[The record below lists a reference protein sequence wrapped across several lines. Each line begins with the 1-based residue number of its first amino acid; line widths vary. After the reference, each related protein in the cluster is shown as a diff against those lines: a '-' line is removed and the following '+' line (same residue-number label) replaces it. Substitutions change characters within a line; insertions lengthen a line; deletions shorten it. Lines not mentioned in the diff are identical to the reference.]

1 MCFISLPTTNLNK
14 ILKVETNNETFIPT
28 MKRYLFIIILIFCA
42 VVPMT
47 AQYYSV
53 NYDKRTVAEMT
64 AAFASEAATEAYY
77 AEQVA
82 KIREYYQAAEVAAA
96 GIFTSKFL
104 DRRALTDLGL
114 WTSSTENYYYRRIY
128 NMVSAKIMPKIWTVA
143 GMMLRSPQNALYW
156 GSYLY
161 KVCEETKTLCYQFE
175 SIVTNSRLSFRD
187 IAFLEINQE
196 LAAILKLS
204 ELGDV
209 DWKNLLDNF
218 SDIGSNFTKDNL
230 KADIDNLYAMGVS
243 LASAGAG
250 NAVSSI
256 VGNSNFNGTL
266 MDKTSSVIEI
276 AENTYDLYN
285 NLSTNAGNT
294 LLQFVG
300 GQEGIANLFS
310 LSNYNTTAWITD
322 YAREG
327 MGQYYTQ
334 RWYIYSVDQGSE
346 KLCDYYP
353 PTDDDAILYGDHW
366 YRISTTDPDFYPS
379 SSQREAALQNSENHA
394 GWSRSRVQQLNNSN
408 DGYNYNISYYS
419 SAYIL
424 SKKKSG
430 QYAKAYAYEIHVTKS
445 WYKQEVK
452 YEDVFDSYSMDM
464 ATFRAGLNA
473 RLADYNDNEDGIRY
487 YIGSDSKRYYQAT
500 NAEKMAGCET
510 ATISVTCHDG
520 TKLGEGSTQYKC
532 SQCGGSV
539 NAHTKQC
546 SMATSITS
554 ESVNTSEIDA
564 KIAETESR
572 IASIDTEIARLEAE
586 NSNLLKQIQTS
597 SVEDAARYRQQ
608 YNANKDRISVLK
620 SERSAAEKELADY
633 NQAKQEAVDGENAA
647 TDDYYRIP
655 AIMQDCKNAYNLSWN
670 GAGAWEGNT
679 FVRTA
684 SMPNINGTITFKATI
699 SIARKPKYFLGIKI
713 HRAIVQISWTLTTEY
728 SDTQVVA
735 VINLDPSKTDQEKA
749 DEVNAKLSEIAR
761 EYPSCEPTVEYAKS
775 SPVESDDTEDT
786 YHLLWT
792 SDRLDIARQID
803 SRLTKI
809 YADLVSLEKMMHYK
823 HSIIDIL
830 RSIAPLDTDQ
840 GRRLTLIERC
850 RKRWLRNAANSAHS
864 DTYNGKYEEEDEDED
879 DDEE

>member
-1 MCFISLPTTNLNK
+1 
-14 ILKVETNNETFIPT
+14 
-28 MKRYLFIIILIFCA
+28 MKRYLFIIILFVCA
-42 VVPMT
+42 AVPTT

-285 NLSTNAGNT
+285 DLSTNAGNT

-445 WYKQEVK
+445 WYRQEVK

-510 ATISVTCHDG
+510 ATISVTCHDR

-564 KIAETESR
+564 KIAEAESR

-586 NSNLLKQIQTS
+586 NSNLLKLIQTS

-608 YNANKDRISVLK
+608 YNANKDRISALK
-620 SERSAAEKELADY
+620 SEKSAAEKELADY

-850 RKRWLRNAANSAHS
+850 RKRWLLNAANSAHS
-864 DTYNGKYEEEDEDED
+864 DTYNGKYDEEDEDE
-879 DDEE
+879 EEE

>member
-1 MCFISLPTTNLNK
+1 
-14 ILKVETNNETFIPT
+14 
-28 MKRYLFIIILIFCA
+28 MKRYLFIIILFVCA
-42 VVPMT
+42 AVPMT

-445 WYKQEVK
+445 WYRQEVK

-546 SMATSITS
+546 SMATTITS

-564 KIAETESR
+564 KIAETEGR

-620 SERSAAEKELADY
+620 SEKSAAEKELADY

-850 RKRWLRNAANSAHS
+850 RMRWLRNAANSAHS

>member
-1 MCFISLPTTNLNK
+1 
-14 ILKVETNNETFIPT
+14 
-28 MKRYLFIIILIFCA
+28 MKRYLFIIILFVCA
-42 VVPMT
+42 AVPTT

-445 WYKQEVK
+445 WYRQEVK

-473 RLADYNDNEDGIRY
+473 RLADYNDNEDGIQY

-546 SMATSITS
+546 SMATTITS

-564 KIAETESR
+564 KIAETEGR

-620 SERSAAEKELADY
+620 SEKSAAEKELADY

-864 DTYNGKYEEEDEDED
+864 DTYNGKYDEEDEDEEEEE
-879 DDEE
+879 DDEEE

>member
-1 MCFISLPTTNLNK
+1 
-14 ILKVETNNETFIPT
+14 
-28 MKRYLFIIILIFCA
+28 MKRYLFIIILFVCA
-42 VVPMT
+42 AVPTT

-77 AEQVA
+77 TEQVA

-445 WYKQEVK
+445 WYRQEVK

-473 RLADYNDNEDGIRY
+473 RLVELNDNEEGIRY
-487 YIGSDSKRYYQAT
+487 YLGSDSKRYYQAT

-554 ESVNTSEIDA
+554 ESINTSEIDA

-586 NSNLLKQIQTS
+586 NSNLLKLIQTS

-620 SERSAAEKELADY
+620 SEKSAAEKELADY

-735 VINLDPSKTDQEKA
+735 VINLDPSNTDQEKA

-864 DTYNGKYEEEDEDED
+864 DTYNGKYDEEDED
-879 DDEE
+879 DEEQ

>member
-1 MCFISLPTTNLNK
+1 
-14 ILKVETNNETFIPT
+14 
-28 MKRYLFIIILIFCA
+28 
-42 VVPMT
+42 
-47 AQYYSV
+47 
-53 NYDKRTVAEMT
+53 
-64 AAFASEAATEAYY
+64 
-77 AEQVA
+77 
-82 KIREYYQAAEVAAA
+82 
-96 GIFTSKFL
+96 
-104 DRRALTDLGL
+104 
-114 WTSSTENYYYRRIY
+114 
-128 NMVSAKIMPKIWTVA
+128 MVSAKIMPKIWTVA

-285 NLSTNAGNT
+285 DLSANAGNT

-445 WYKQEVK
+445 WYRQEVK

-554 ESVNTSEIDA
+554 ESINTSEIDA

-572 IASIDTEIARLEAE
+572 IASFDTEIARLEAE
-586 NSNLLKQIQTS
+586 NSNLLKLIQTS

-620 SERSAAEKELADY
+620 SEKSAAEKELADY
-633 NQAKQEAVDGENAA
+633 NQAKQEAIDGENAA

-761 EYPSCEPTVEYAKS
+761 EYPSCEPTVE
-775 SPVESDDTEDT
+775 
-786 YHLLWT
+786 
-792 SDRLDIARQID
+792 
-803 SRLTKI
+803 
-809 YADLVSLEKMMHYK
+809 
-823 HSIIDIL
+823 
-830 RSIAPLDTDQ
+830 
-840 GRRLTLIERC
+840 
-850 RKRWLRNAANSAHS
+850 
-864 DTYNGKYEEEDEDED
+864 
-879 DDEE
+879 

>member
-1 MCFISLPTTNLNK
+1 
-14 ILKVETNNETFIPT
+14 
-28 MKRYLFIIILIFCA
+28 MKRYLFIIILFVCA
-42 VVPMT
+42 AVPMT

-366 YRISTTDPDFYPS
+366 YRISTTNPDFYPS

-445 WYKQEVK
+445 WYRQEVK

-532 SQCGGSV
+532 SNCGGSV

-546 SMATSITS
+546 SMATTITS

-586 NSNLLKQIQTS
+586 NSNLLKLIQTS

-608 YNANKDRISVLK
+608 YNANKDRISALK
-620 SERSAAEKELADY
+620 SEKSAAEKELADY

-864 DTYNGKYEEEDEDED
+864 DTYNGKYDEEDEDE
-879 DDEE
+879 EEE

>member
-1 MCFISLPTTNLNK
+1 
-14 ILKVETNNETFIPT
+14 
-28 MKRYLFIIILIFCA
+28 MKRYLFIIILFVCA
-42 VVPMT
+42 AVPMT

-285 NLSTNAGNT
+285 DLSTNAGNT

-445 WYKQEVK
+445 WYRQEVK

-564 KIAETESR
+564 KIAEAESR
-572 IASIDTEIARLEAE
+572 IASIYTEIARLEAE
-586 NSNLLKQIQTS
+586 NSNLLKLIQTS

-608 YNANKDRISVLK
+608 YNANKDRISALK
-620 SERSAAEKELADY
+620 SEKSAAEKELADY

-850 RKRWLRNAANSAHS
+850 RKRWLLNAANSAHS
-864 DTYNGKYEEEDEDED
+864 DTYNGKYDEEDEDE
-879 DDEE
+879 EEE

>member
-1 MCFISLPTTNLNK
+1 
-14 ILKVETNNETFIPT
+14 
-28 MKRYLFIIILIFCA
+28 MKRYLFIIILFVCA
-42 VVPMT
+42 AVPMT

-104 DRRALTDLGL
+104 DRRALTDIGL

-175 SIVTNSRLSFRD
+175 SIVTNSRLSFKD

-294 LLQFVG
+294 QLQFVG

-445 WYKQEVK
+445 WYRQEVK

-554 ESVNTSEIDA
+554 ESINTSEIDA

-586 NSNLLKQIQTS
+586 NSNLLKLIQTS

-608 YNANKDRISVLK
+608 YNANKDRISALK
-620 SERSAAEKELADY
+620 SEKSAAEKELADY
-633 NQAKQEAVDGENAA
+633 NQAKQEAIDGENAA

-679 FVRTA
+679 FVCTA

-864 DTYNGKYEEEDEDED
+864 DTYNGKYDEEDEDE
-879 DDEE
+879 EEE

>member
-1 MCFISLPTTNLNK
+1 
-14 ILKVETNNETFIPT
+14 
-28 MKRYLFIIILIFCA
+28 MKRYLFILILFVCA
-42 VVPMT
+42 VVPSA

-82 KIREYYQAAEVAAA
+82 KTREYYQAAEVAAA

-143 GMMLRSPQNALYW
+143 GMMLKSPQNALYW
-156 GSYLY
+156 GSYIY

-175 SIVTNSRLSFRD
+175 SIVTNSRLSFKD

-230 KADIDNLYAMGVS
+230 KEDIDNLYAMGVS

-250 NAVSSI
+250 NAVNSI

-300 GQEGIANLFS
+300 GQDGIANLFS

-322 YAREG
+322 YAREA

-346 KLCDYYP
+346 NLCDYYP

-366 YRISTTDPDFYPS
+366 YRISTKDPDFYPS
-379 SSQREAALQNSENHA
+379 SSQREAALQNSESHA

-445 WYKQEVK
+445 WYRQEVK

-473 RLADYNDNEDGIRY
+473 RLTEYNDNEEGIRY
-487 YIGSDSKRYYQAT
+487 YLGYDSKRYYQAT

-532 SQCGGSV
+532 SKCGGSV
-539 NAHTKQC
+539 NTHTKQC

-554 ESVNTSEIDA
+554 DGVDTSEIDA
-564 KIAETESR
+564 KIAETESQ
-572 IASIDTEIARLEAE
+572 IASIDSEIARLEAE
-586 NSNLLKQIQTS
+586 NTNLLKLIQTS

-620 SERSAAEKELADY
+620 SEKSTAERELAEY
-633 NQAKQEAVDGENAA
+633 TQAKQEAIDGENAA

-670 GAGAWEGNT
+670 GTGAWEGNT

-735 VINLDPSKTDQEKA
+735 VINLDPSKTDQQKA

-761 EYPSCEPTVEYAKS
+761 EYPNCDPTVEYAKS

-786 YHLLWT
+786 YHLLWS

-840 GRRLTLIERC
+840 GRRLTLIEKC
-850 RKRWLRNAANSAHS
+850 RKRWLRHAANSAHS
-864 DTYNGKYEEEDEDED
+864 DTYNGKYDEEDEDNE
-879 DDEE
+879 DEE

>member
-1 MCFISLPTTNLNK
+1 
-14 ILKVETNNETFIPT
+14 
-28 MKRYLFIIILIFCA
+28 MKRYLFIIILFVCA
-42 VVPMT
+42 AVPMT

-64 AAFASEAATEAYY
+64 VAFASEAATEAYY

-334 RWYIYSVDQGSE
+334 RWYIYSVNQGSE

-445 WYKQEVK
+445 WYRQEVK

-546 SMATSITS
+546 SMATTITS

-564 KIAETESR
+564 KIAETEGR

-620 SERSAAEKELADY
+620 SEKSAAEKELADY
-633 NQAKQEAVDGENAA
+633 NQAKQEAIDGENAA

-864 DTYNGKYEEEDEDED
+864 DTYNGKYDEEDEDE
-879 DDEE
+879 EE

>member
-1 MCFISLPTTNLNK
+1 
-14 ILKVETNNETFIPT
+14 
-28 MKRYLFIIILIFCA
+28 MKRYLFIIILFVCA
-42 VVPMT
+42 AVPMT

-250 NAVSSI
+250 NAVNSI

-334 RWYIYSVDQGSE
+334 RWYIYSVNQGSE

-445 WYKQEVK
+445 WYRQEVK

-546 SMATSITS
+546 SMATTITS

-564 KIAETESR
+564 KIAETEGR

-620 SERSAAEKELADY
+620 SEKSAAEKELADY

-735 VINLDPSKTDQEKA
+735 VINLDPSKTDLEKA

-864 DTYNGKYEEEDEDED
+864 DTYNGKYDEEDEDE
-879 DDEE
+879 EEE

>member
-1 MCFISLPTTNLNK
+1 
-14 ILKVETNNETFIPT
+14 
-28 MKRYLFIIILIFCA
+28 MKRYLFIIILFVCA
-42 VVPMT
+42 AVPTT

-445 WYKQEVK
+445 WYRQEVK

-546 SMATSITS
+546 SMATTITS

-572 IASIDTEIARLEAE
+572 IAFIDTEIARLEAE

-620 SERSAAEKELADY
+620 SEKSAAEKELADY

-735 VINLDPSKTDQEKA
+735 VINLDPSNTDQEKA

-864 DTYNGKYEEEDEDED
+864 DTYNGKYDEEDE
-879 DDEE
+879 EEEE

>member
-1 MCFISLPTTNLNK
+1 
-14 ILKVETNNETFIPT
+14 
-28 MKRYLFIIILIFCA
+28 MKRYLFIIILFVCA
-42 VVPMT
+42 AVPMT

-445 WYKQEVK
+445 WYRQEVK

-554 ESVNTSEIDA
+554 ESINTSEIDA
-564 KIAETESR
+564 KIAETEGR

-620 SERSAAEKELADY
+620 SEKSAAEKELADY

-840 GRRLTLIERC
+840 GRRLTLIEKC
-850 RKRWLRNAANSAHS
+850 RKRWLRHAANSAHS
-864 DTYNGKYEEEDEDED
+864 DTYNGKYDEEDEDNE
-879 DDEE
+879 DEE

>member
-1 MCFISLPTTNLNK
+1 
-14 ILKVETNNETFIPT
+14 
-28 MKRYLFIIILIFCA
+28 MKRYLFIIILFVCA
-42 VVPMT
+42 AVPMT

-445 WYKQEVK
+445 WYRQEVK

-500 NAEKMAGCET
+500 NAEKMTGCET

-554 ESVNTSEIDA
+554 ESINTSEIDA
-564 KIAETESR
+564 KIAEKESR

-586 NSNLLKQIQTS
+586 NSNLLKLIQTS

-620 SERSAAEKELADY
+620 SEKSAAEKELADY

-864 DTYNGKYEEEDEDED
+864 DTYNGKYDEEDEDEED
-879 DDEE
+879 EDEEEE

>member
-1 MCFISLPTTNLNK
+1 
-14 ILKVETNNETFIPT
+14 
-28 MKRYLFIIILIFCA
+28 MKRYLFIITFFICA
-42 VVPMT
+42 VAPTM

-53 NYDKRTVAEMT
+53 NFDKRTVAEMT

-96 GIFTSKFL
+96 GVFTSKFL

-114 WTSSTENYYYRRIY
+114 WTSATENYYFRRIY

-143 GMMLRSPQNALYW
+143 GMMLKSPQNALYW

-175 SIVTNSRLSFRD
+175 SIVTNSRLSFSD

-204 ELGDV
+204 ELGNV
-209 DWKNLLDNF
+209 DWKNMFDNF
-218 SDIGSNFTKDNL
+218 SNVGSNFTKENL
-230 KADIDNLYAMGVS
+230 KEDIDNLYSMGVN

-250 NAVSSI
+250 NAVGSI
-256 VGNSNFNGTL
+256 LGNSNFNGTL
-266 MDKTSSVIEI
+266 MEKTSSVIEI
-276 AENTYDLYN
+276 AENTYDLYE
-285 NLSTNAGNT
+285 NLSANAGNT

-300 GQEGIANLFS
+300 GEEGIANLFS

-366 YRISTTDPDFYPS
+366 NRISTKDPNFYPS
-379 SSQREAALQNSENHA
+379 SSQWEAALQNSENHA

-408 DGYNYNISYYS
+408 DGYNYSINYYS

-445 WYKQEVK
+445 WYREEVK
-452 YEDVFDSYSMDM
+452 YEDVFDSYSMDLT
-464 ATFRAGLNA
+464 TFKAGLNA
-473 RLADYNDNEDGIRY
+473 RLSEYNDNEDGIRY
-487 YIGSDSKRYYQAT
+487 YLGCDSKRYYQAT

-520 TKLGEGSTQYKC
+520 AKLGEGSTQYKC
-532 SQCGGSV
+532 SKCGGSV

-546 SMATSITS
+546 AMATSVTS
-554 ESVNTSEIDA
+554 ESIDTSELDS
-564 KIAETESR
+564 KISETESK
-572 IASIDTEIARLEAE
+572 IASIKSEIASLEAE
-586 NSNLLKQIQTS
+586 NTNLLKLIQTS

-608 YNANKDRISVLK
+608 YNANKDRISVLN
-620 SERSAAEKELADY
+620 SEKSAAENELASY
-633 NQAKQEAVDGENAA
+633 NQAKQEAIDGENAV

-655 AIMQDCKNAYNLSWN
+655 AIMQDCKTAYNLSWN
-670 GAGAWEGNT
+670 GSGAWEGNT

-684 SMPNINGTITFKATI
+684 SMPNINGTITFKATV

-713 HRAIVQISWTLTTEY
+713 HRAIVQISWSLTTEY

-735 VINLDPSKTDQEKA
+735 VINLNPSDSDEEKA
-749 DEVNAKLSEIAR
+749 NEVNAKLSEIAR
-761 EYPSCEPTVEYAKS
+761 EYPSCDPTVEYAKN
-775 SPVESDDTEDT
+775 SPIESDDTEDT

-809 YADLVSLEKMMHYK
+809 YAELVSLEKMMHYK
-823 HSIIDIL
+823 HSIIDII
-830 RSIAPLDTDQ
+830 RSIAPLNMEQ
-840 GRRLTLIERC
+840 GRRLTLIEQC
-850 RKRWLRNAANSAHS
+850 RKRWLRHAANSAHS
-864 DTYNGKYEEEDEDED
+864 DTYNGKYEEDEDED
-879 DDEE
+879 NDEE

>member
-1 MCFISLPTTNLNK
+1 
-14 ILKVETNNETFIPT
+14 
-28 MKRYLFIIILIFCA
+28 MKRYLFIIILFVCA
-42 VVPMT
+42 AVPMT

-285 NLSTNAGNT
+285 DLSTNAGNT

-366 YRISTTDPDFYPS
+366 YRISTTDPNFYPS

-445 WYKQEVK
+445 WYRQEVK

-546 SMATSITS
+546 SMATTITS

-564 KIAETESR
+564 KIAETEGR

-620 SERSAAEKELADY
+620 SEKSAAEKELADY

-864 DTYNGKYEEEDEDED
+864 DTYNGKYDEEDE
-879 DDEE
+879 EE

>member
-1 MCFISLPTTNLNK
+1 
-14 ILKVETNNETFIPT
+14 
-28 MKRYLFIIILIFCA
+28 MKRYLFIIILFVCA
-42 VVPMT
+42 VLPTT

-143 GMMLRSPQNALYW
+143 GMMLKSPQNALYW

-175 SIVTNSRLSFRD
+175 SIVTNSRLSFKD

-209 DWKNLLDNF
+209 DWKNLMDNF
-218 SDIGSNFTKDNL
+218 SDIGTNFTKDNL
-230 KADIDNLYAMGVS
+230 KEDIDNLYAMGVS

-250 NAVSSI
+250 NAVNSI

-300 GQEGIANLFS
+300 GEDGIANLFS

-322 YAREG
+322 YAREA

-366 YRISTTDPDFYPS
+366 YRISTKDPDFYPS
-379 SSQREAALQNSENHA
+379 SSQREAALQNSESHA

-408 DGYNYNISYYS
+408 DGYNYNINYYS

-445 WYKQEVK
+445 WYRQEVK

-473 RLADYNDNEDGIRY
+473 RLTEYNENEEGIRY
-487 YIGSDSKRYYQAT
+487 YLGYDSKRYYQAT

-532 SQCGGSV
+532 SKCGGSV

-546 SMATSITS
+546 SMATSVTS

-572 IASIDTEIARLEAE
+572 IASIDSEIARLEAE
-586 NSNLLKQIQTS
+586 NTNLLKLIQTS
-597 SVEDAARYRQQ
+597 SVEDAAKYRQQ

-620 SERSAAEKELADY
+620 SEKSTAEKELADY
-633 NQAKQEAVDGENAA
+633 NQAKQEAVDGENAV

-670 GAGAWEGNT
+670 GTGAWEGNT

-684 SMPNINGTITFKATI
+684 TMPNINGTITFKATI

-735 VINLDPSKTDQEKA
+735 VINLDPSKTDQQKA

-761 EYPSCEPTVEYAKS
+761 EYPSCDPTVEYAKS
-775 SPVESDDTEDT
+775 SSVESDDTEDT
-786 YHLLWT
+786 YHLLWS

-840 GRRLTLIERC
+840 GRRLTLIEKC
-850 RKRWLRNAANSAHS
+850 RKRWLRHAANSAHS
-864 DTYNGKYEEEDEDED
+864 DTYNGKYDEEDEDN
-879 DDEE
+879 EEQ

>member
-1 MCFISLPTTNLNK
+1 
-14 ILKVETNNETFIPT
+14 
-28 MKRYLFIIILIFCA
+28 MKRYLFIIILFVCA
-42 VVPMT
+42 AVPMT

-209 DWKNLLDNF
+209 DWKNLLDDF
-218 SDIGSNFTKDNL
+218 SDIGSNFTKENL

-445 WYKQEVK
+445 WYRQEVK

-546 SMATSITS
+546 SMATTITS

-564 KIAETESR
+564 KIAETEGR

-620 SERSAAEKELADY
+620 SEKSAAEKELADY

-749 DEVNAKLSEIAR
+749 DEVNVKLSEIAR

-864 DTYNGKYEEEDEDED
+864 DTYNGKYDEEDEDE
-879 DDEE
+879 EE

>member
-1 MCFISLPTTNLNK
+1 
-14 ILKVETNNETFIPT
+14 
-28 MKRYLFIIILIFCA
+28 MKRYLFIIILIVCA
-42 VVPMT
+42 AVPVT

-445 WYKQEVK
+445 WYRQEVK

-510 ATISVTCHDG
+510 ATISITCHDG

-586 NSNLLKQIQTS
+586 NSNLLKLIQTS

-608 YNANKDRISVLK
+608 YNANKDRISALK
-620 SERSAAEKELADY
+620 SEKSAAEKELADY

-864 DTYNGKYEEEDEDED
+864 DTYNGNYDEEDEDE
-879 DDEE
+879 EE

>member
-1 MCFISLPTTNLNK
+1 
-14 ILKVETNNETFIPT
+14 
-28 MKRYLFIIILIFCA
+28 MKRYLFIIILFVCA
-42 VVPMT
+42 AVPMT

-445 WYKQEVK
+445 WYRQEVK

-464 ATFRAGLNA
+464 ATFRAGMNA

-554 ESVNTSEIDA
+554 ESINTSEIDA

-586 NSNLLKQIQTS
+586 NSNLLKLIQTS

-608 YNANKDRISVLK
+608 YNANKDRISALK
-620 SERSAAEKELADY
+620 SEKGAAEKELADY
-633 NQAKQEAVDGENAA
+633 NQAKQEAVDGENAT

-830 RSIAPLDTDQ
+830 LSIAPLDTDQ

-864 DTYNGKYEEEDEDED
+864 DTYNGKYDEEDE
-879 DDEE
+879 EEE

>member
-1 MCFISLPTTNLNK
+1 
-14 ILKVETNNETFIPT
+14 
-28 MKRYLFIIILIFCA
+28 MKRYLFIIILFVCA
-42 VVPMT
+42 AVPMT

-285 NLSTNAGNT
+285 NLSTNASNT

-300 GQEGIANLFS
+300 GQEGIANFFS

-445 WYKQEVK
+445 WYRQEVK

-546 SMATSITS
+546 SMATTITS

-564 KIAETESR
+564 KIAETEGR

-620 SERSAAEKELADY
+620 SEKSAAEKELADY

-864 DTYNGKYEEEDEDED
+864 DTYNGKYDEEDEDE
-879 DDEE
+879 EEE

>member
-1 MCFISLPTTNLNK
+1 
-14 ILKVETNNETFIPT
+14 
-28 MKRYLFIIILIFCA
+28 MKRYLFIIILFVCA
-42 VVPMT
+42 AVPMT

-209 DWKNLLDNF
+209 DWKNLLDTF

-445 WYKQEVK
+445 WYRQEVK

-564 KIAETESR
+564 KIAETEGR

-620 SERSAAEKELADY
+620 SEKSAAEKELADY

-864 DTYNGKYEEEDEDED
+864 DTYNGKYDEEDEDE
-879 DDEE
+879 EEE

>member
-1 MCFISLPTTNLNK
+1 
-14 ILKVETNNETFIPT
+14 
-28 MKRYLFIIILIFCA
+28 MKRYLFIIILFVSA
-42 VVPMT
+42 VVPTT

-143 GMMLRSPQNALYW
+143 GMMLKSPQNALYW

-161 KVCEETKTLCYQFE
+161 RVCEETKTLCYQFE
-175 SIVTNSRLSFRD
+175 SIVTNSRLSFKD

-230 KADIDNLYAMGVS
+230 KEDIDNLYAMGVS

-250 NAVSSI
+250 NAVNSI

-300 GQEGIANLFS
+300 GQDGIANLFS
-310 LSNYNTTAWITD
+310 LSNYNATVWITD
-322 YAREG
+322 YAREA

-366 YRISTTDPDFYPS
+366 YRISTKDPDFYPS
-379 SSQREAALQNSENHA
+379 SSQREAALQNSESHA

-408 DGYNYNISYYS
+408 DGYNYNINYYS

-445 WYKQEVK
+445 WYRQEVK

-564 KIAETESR
+564 KIAEAESR

-586 NSNLLKQIQTS
+586 NSNLLKLIQTS

-608 YNANKDRISVLK
+608 YNANKDRISALK
-620 SERSAAEKELADY
+620 SEKSAAEKELADY

-864 DTYNGKYEEEDEDED
+864 DTYNGKYDEEDEDE
-879 DDEE
+879 EE

>member
-1 MCFISLPTTNLNK
+1 
-14 ILKVETNNETFIPT
+14 
-28 MKRYLFIIILIFCA
+28 MKRYLFIIILFVCA
-42 VVPMT
+42 AVPTT

-161 KVCEETKTLCYQFE
+161 KVCEDTKTLCYQFE

-445 WYKQEVK
+445 WYRQEVK

-546 SMATSITS
+546 SMATTITS

-564 KIAETESR
+564 KIAETEGR

-620 SERSAAEKELADY
+620 SEKSAAEKELADY

-864 DTYNGKYEEEDEDED
+864 DTYNGKYDEEDEDEEE
-879 DDEE
+879 DDEEE

>member
-1 MCFISLPTTNLNK
+1 
-14 ILKVETNNETFIPT
+14 
-28 MKRYLFIIILIFCA
+28 MKRYLFIIILFVCA
-42 VVPMT
+42 AVPMT

-218 SDIGSNFTKDNL
+218 SDIGSNFTKENL

-394 GWSRSRVQQLNNSN
+394 GWSRIRVQQLNNSN

-445 WYKQEVK
+445 WYRQEVK

-520 TKLGEGSTQYKC
+520 TKQGEGSTQYKC
-532 SQCGGSV
+532 SNCGGSV

-546 SMATSITS
+546 SMATTITS

-586 NSNLLKQIQTS
+586 NSNLLKLIQTS

-608 YNANKDRISVLK
+608 YNANKDRISALK
-620 SERSAAEKELADY
+620 SEKGAAEKELADY

-864 DTYNGKYEEEDEDED
+864 DTYNGKYDEEDE
-879 DDEE
+879 EE

>member
-1 MCFISLPTTNLNK
+1 
-14 ILKVETNNETFIPT
+14 
-28 MKRYLFIIILIFCA
+28 MKRYLFIIILFVCA
-42 VVPMT
+42 AVPMT

-64 AAFASEAATEAYY
+64 AAFSSEAATEAYY

-285 NLSTNAGNT
+285 DLSTNAGNT

-445 WYKQEVK
+445 WYRQEVK

-554 ESVNTSEIDA
+554 ESINTSDIDA

-572 IASIDTEIARLEAE
+572 IASFDTEIARLEAE

-620 SERSAAEKELADY
+620 SEKSAAEKELADY
-633 NQAKQEAVDGENAA
+633 NQAKQEAIDGENAA

-670 GAGAWEGNT
+670 GADAWEGNT

-830 RSIAPLDTDQ
+830 LSIAPLDTDQ

-864 DTYNGKYEEEDEDED
+864 DTYNGKYDEEDEDE
-879 DDEE
+879 EE

>member
-1 MCFISLPTTNLNK
+1 
-14 ILKVETNNETFIPT
+14 
-28 MKRYLFIIILIFCA
+28 MKRYLFIIILFVCA
-42 VVPMT
+42 ALPTT

-346 KLCDYYP
+346 KLYDYYP

-424 SKKKSG
+424 SKKKNG

-445 WYKQEVK
+445 WYRQEVK

-554 ESVNTSEIDA
+554 ESINTSEIDA

-586 NSNLLKQIQTS
+586 NSNLLKLIQTS

-620 SERSAAEKELADY
+620 SEKSAAEKELADY
-633 NQAKQEAVDGENAA
+633 NQAKQEAIDGENAA

-864 DTYNGKYEEEDEDED
+864 DTYNGKYDEEDEDE
-879 DDEE
+879 EEE